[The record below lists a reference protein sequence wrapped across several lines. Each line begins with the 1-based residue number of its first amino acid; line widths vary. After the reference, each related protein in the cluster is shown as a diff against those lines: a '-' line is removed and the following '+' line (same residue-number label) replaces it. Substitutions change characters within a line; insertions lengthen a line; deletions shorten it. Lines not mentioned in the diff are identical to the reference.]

1 MYVSSW
7 GKLSQFAVVG
17 NLTDRVTLRHL
28 SWGDIWDKWHPD
40 ISAKVQWDYNPKRD
54 TELPTIRKIDRGTE
68 SDWKKMR
75 GDLQTEPSLAVSF
88 NYLHPL
94 VMHNIWSK
102 TNKLPIASL
111 TLVSIYMHVD
121 NDYITHTNQGHDK
134 RVMMLKGGLFQSWHV
149 TTQRFDSLMS
159 GPQNNTIVL

>member
-1 MYVSSW
+1 MP
-7 GKLSQFAVVG
+7 APEG
-17 NLTDRVTLRHL
+17 NFPNLQLWEIWQIVTLRHF

-40 ISAKVQWDYNPKRD
+40 ISAKVQWDYNPKQD

-111 TLVSIYMHVD
+111 TLVSIYIHVD
-121 NDYITHTNQGHDK
+121 NVYITHTNQGHDK
-134 RVMMLKGGLFQSWHV
+134 RVMLLKGGLFQSLTCDHTEIWFPDV
-149 TTQRFDSLMS
+149 GTQK
-159 GPQNNTIVL
+159 